1 MPCEKATHK
10 CLVNDYIWQYP
21 GFHTQ
26 GKNCGLYCT
35 TEISEAIATGEI
47 VNGLTP

>member
-21 GFHTQ
+21 CFHTK
-26 GKNCGLYCT
+26 GKNCGFNRT
-35 TEISEAIATGEI
+35 TEIVEGIFAGER
-47 VNGLTP
+47 VTD